1 MTRLFSRNSRFPLPY
16 MIFSTAGI
24 VTALAFASFAVP
36 GRAQAPA
43 KPAAIDFDRTQFA
56 TQQLASN
63 VYVLTG
69 SPDTDPGHPEAAGG
83 HVGILFGRDGV
94 LMVDASYAPL
104 SDKIEAAIRKISPA
118 PIRYLVNTHSH
129 PDHTGGNPYFA
140 KLGAVVLAREETFQ
154 TLSEPVSAPLAAVIG
169 RAASFTD
176 PARLPVITFGMGAP
190 VKIRFD
196 DEVVDLIPMPAGHT
210 NGDAMVRFEKA
221 DVIMIGD
228 CYRNY
233 GYPFVDPSH
242 GATIRGMLQSLD
254 VIQSVA
260 GPDTRLVPGHGGI
273 IKRAAIA
280 PYRAMILDVEARVL
294 ALIDQGKTRQ
304 DVLAARVTAPYDENV
319 RGGLDPLPV
328 GIGTSADRFVSTI
341 YAELKGEKPQLL
353 APTGPSR

>member
-1 MTRLFSRNSRFPLPY
+1 MTRLSSRDPWFTLPY
-16 MIFSTAGI
+16 VMFPMAGI
-24 VTALAFASFAVP
+24 VAALMFASFSMP
-36 GRAQAPA
+36 GRAQVPVR
-43 KPAAIDFDRTQFA
+43 PAAIDFDRTQFA

-83 HVGILFGRDGV
+83 HVGVLVGRDGI

-104 SDKIEAAIRKISPA
+104 SDKIEAAIRKISPT

-140 KLGAVVLAREETFQ
+140 KLGAIVLAREETFQ
-154 TLSEPVSAPLAAVIG
+154 TLSEPASAPLAAAVG

-176 PARLPVITFGMGAP
+176 PARLPVITFGKGAP

-242 GATIRGMLQSLD
+242 GATIRGMLQALD
-254 VIQSVA
+254 AIQAVA

-273 IKRAAIA
+273 IKRADLA
-280 PYRAMILDVEARVL
+280 PYRAMILDIDAKVL
-294 ALIDQGKTRQ
+294 AMIDQGKSRQ
-304 DVLAARVTAPYDENV
+304 EVLAARVTAAYDENV
-319 RGGLDPLPV
+319 RGGLDPLPA
-328 GIGTSADRFVSTI
+328 GLGTSADRFVSTV
-341 YAELKGEKPQLL
+341 YAELKGEKPPFPS
-353 APTGPSR
+353 PTGPGR